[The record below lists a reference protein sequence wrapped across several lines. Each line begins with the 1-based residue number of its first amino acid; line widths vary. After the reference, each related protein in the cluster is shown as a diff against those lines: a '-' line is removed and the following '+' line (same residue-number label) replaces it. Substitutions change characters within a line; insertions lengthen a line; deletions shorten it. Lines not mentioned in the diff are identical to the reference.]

1 MDELEGVKEYLRIES
16 DDTESDKEL
25 LELIDG
31 AKVYMERT
39 TRKKY
44 NGEDSLMRQA
54 LRLLVTHWYTN
65 RQIEGKQAVTGEFA
79 HTFTAI
85 LNNIALSDFYEPI
98 DKDKVTAE

>member
-1 MDELEGVKEYLRIES
+1 
-16 DDTESDKEL
+16 
-25 LELIDG
+25 
-31 AKVYMERT
+31 
-39 TRKKY
+39 
-44 NGEDSLMRQA
+44 MRQA